1 MPRNYALI
9 ILSTL
14 GLQYLLANGSASA
27 MFFSIQLQV
36 DSFEWFIVHLLGWS
50 AFFAGSIFFG
60 QQEMDIAYI
69 HYVARS
75 EVLRAPNAPS
85 LPRLDENGEPVEPA
99 TPEAEDEDAGREEDE
114 HLNPLERLWRK
125 IERLEAR
132 LDQLEGDAS
141 VEE

>member
-1 MPRNYALI
+1 M
-9 ILSTL
+9 TVDEVF
-14 GLQYLLANGSASA
+14 GLL
-27 MFFSIQLQV
+27 
-36 DSFEWFIVHLLGWS
+36 E
-50 AFFAGSIFFG
+50 AGVGPPSIFDHLADQGLSNAVRRPANFRTFWHVG
-60 QQEMDIAYI
+60 NSTTLVIKACLGEGGGMDIAYI

-75 EVLRAPNAPS
+75 EVLRAPHAPS
-85 LPRLDENGEPVEPA
+85 LPRLDEHGEPVEPA